1 VLIEKLEI
9 GELVYLS
16 RDGLSHVSFD
26 PVGNQTTGERQRV
39 PVVDVHVDVRGEQ
52 FRATVAGPSGET
64 NREIGAPVGNVE
76 SRVRLSDA
84 AAERHR
90 ASTVRPM

>member
-26 PVGNQTTGERQRV
+26 PVGNLLFRQT
-39 PVVDVHVDVRGEQ
+39 
-52 FRATVAGPSGET
+52 
-64 NREIGAPVGNVE
+64 
-76 SRVRLSDA
+76 
-84 AAERHR
+84 
-90 ASTVRPM
+90 